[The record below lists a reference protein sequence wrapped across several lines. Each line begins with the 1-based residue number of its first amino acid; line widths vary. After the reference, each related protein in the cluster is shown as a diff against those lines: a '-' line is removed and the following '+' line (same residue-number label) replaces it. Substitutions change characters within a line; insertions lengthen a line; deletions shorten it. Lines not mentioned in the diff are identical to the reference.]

1 MQWKILTF
9 MFPFLIYVA
18 LFNCENLGFCIFPLK
33 VCLKILNQIL
43 NFVLQIQMKCHMG
56 YKIKIPSNFEFLD
69 TYSILYF
76 QSGIRYLHSSEENK
90 PVMIHRRISVEKVLL
105 DEQFNPLIADSG
117 LAKLLADDVVF
128 STIKISAAMGYL
140 APEYVTTGLFTEKSD
155 IYAFG
160 VIILQILSGKQMLYS
175 KSMRLAAA
183 CCMYDDFVDT
193 SLQGNFS
200 ESEAAKLAKIAL
212 ACTDELPDHRPAM
225 KEVIQELN
233 RSNAGS

>member
-1 MQWKILTF
+1 
-9 MFPFLIYVA
+9 
-18 LFNCENLGFCIFPLK
+18 
-33 VCLKILNQIL
+33 
-43 NFVLQIQMKCHMG
+43 
-56 YKIKIPSNFEFLD
+56 
-69 TYSILYF
+69 
-76 QSGIRYLHSSEENK
+76 
-90 PVMIHRRISVEKVLL
+90 MIHRRISVEKVLL
-105 DEQFNPLIADSG
+105 DQQFNPLIADSG

-140 APEYVTTGLFTEKSD
+140 SPEYVTTGLFTEKSD

-212 ACTDELPDHRPAM
+212 TSSLTIGRP
-225 KEVIQELN
+225 
-233 RSNAGS
+233 